1 MGPRACTINSCHNHK
16 LYLAGRSVLQ
26 IVAATHI
33 TLAITINQLATV
45 ERPSVR
51 FCTTMDLPLPQKSW
65 FLISTFLF
73 LFLNILF
80 LLWSQEQRFIGRSWQ
95 SRCDFFLS
103 CFSSQDLFRFPEFN
117 FAMVVSLFISS
128 LFPESFLFFSKYCY
142 HITLII
148 N

>member
-51 FCTTMDLPLPQKSW
+51 FCTSMDLPLPQKSW
-65 FLISTFLF
+65 FLISTCLF
-73 LFLNILF
+73 FILKLFT
-80 LLWSQEQRFIGRSWQ
+80 SVMV
-95 SRCDFFLS
+95 SRTMFYRKKLTIKMWFLS
-103 CFSSQDLFRFPEFN
+103 FVFSFSRS
-117 FAMVVSLFISS
+117 VSISGFCGDCWLIFISS
-128 LFPESFLFFSKYCY
+128 LFPNLLFVRALLLFY
-142 HITLII
+142 LII